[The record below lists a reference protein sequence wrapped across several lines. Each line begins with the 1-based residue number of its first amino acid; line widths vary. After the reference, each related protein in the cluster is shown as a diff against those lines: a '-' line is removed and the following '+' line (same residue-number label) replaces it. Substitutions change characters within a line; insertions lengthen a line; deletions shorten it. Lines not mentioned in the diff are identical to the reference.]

1 LGAGSGLVTVF
12 VLGGA
17 QTDFARR
24 WSRESLGTFE
34 GMDEVLRSGA
44 DAAQIELSEIDV
56 THVGNFA
63 GEQFTGQGHL
73 GGFVASLDAS
83 LVGKPASRHEAAC
96 ASGSVAL
103 LAAMADIDAGYY
115 DLACVLGVEEM
126 RNVDGEQA
134 AKLLGA
140 AAWVGKE
147 AQQARY
153 LWPFMF
159 NELIDVVEQRH
170 GLDERHLWAFS
181 EMAYKNAKRNP
192 LAQSRRWTFG
202 EVSFS
207 NDANANPSIEGRI
220 RRQDCGQVTD
230 GAASMFFASE
240 AFATK
245 WAARRGVSL
254 DSVPRLLGWGHR
266 VGPMSLKEKI
276 QLQPKSDEVL
286 FPHVRDAALDA
297 RRRSGLAPSVDA
309 IDAIELHDCFSIT
322 GYVLLE
328 HLGLAPVGR
337 AFEAIEDERIAPGGT
352 CPVNPSG
359 GLIGL
364 GHPVGATG
372 VRMLLDGW
380 RQVSGKAGDMQ
391 VEGAK
396 RVQTLNIGGSA
407 TTAVSFIV
415 GFGEQV

>member
-1 LGAGSGLVTVF
+1 MTIF

-24 WSRESLGTFE
+24 WSREDLGIFD
-34 GMDEVLRSGA
+34 GMGEVLREGA
-44 DAAQIELSEIDV
+44 QRAKVELSDIDV

-73 GGFVASLDAS
+73 GGFVASLDAE
-83 LVGKPASRHEAAC
+83 LIGKPASRHEAAC

-134 AKLLGA
+134 AKHLGA

-147 AQQARY
+147 AQEARY

-159 NELIDVVEQRH
+159 NELIDIVEKRH

-181 EMAYKNAKRNP
+181 EMAYDNAKRNP
-192 LAQSRRWTFG
+192 LAQSRGWTFG
-202 EVSFS
+202 ESSFS
-207 NDANANPSIEGRI
+207 DDAEANPSIEGRI

-230 GAASMFFASE
+230 GAASVFLASE

-245 WAARRGVSL
+245 WAARHGVSL

-266 VGPMSLKEKI
+266 VGPMSLQEKI
-276 QLQPKSDEVL
+276 QLQPRSDEVL
-286 FPHVRDAALDA
+286 FPHVRSAVLDA
-297 RRRSGLAPSVDA
+297 RRRAALQSSSDA
-309 IDAIELHDCFSIT
+309 VDAIELHDCFSIT

-328 HLGLAPVGR
+328 HLGLAPAGR
-337 AFEAIEDERIAPGGT
+337 AFEAIEDGRVARGGS

-380 RQVSGKAGDMQ
+380 RQVSGRAGDMQ

-396 RVQTLNIGGSA
+396 RLQTLNIGGSA

-415 GFGEQV
+415 GF